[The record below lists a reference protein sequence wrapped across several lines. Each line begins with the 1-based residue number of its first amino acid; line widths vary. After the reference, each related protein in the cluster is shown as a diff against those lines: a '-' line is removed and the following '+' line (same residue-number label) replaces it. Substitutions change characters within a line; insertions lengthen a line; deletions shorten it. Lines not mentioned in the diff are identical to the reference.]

1 MVSPS
6 GLVAGISLH
15 FCFVLKMQMEYREE
29 WLEKVFPRMQL
40 TVEILK
46 ERWYLR

>member
-15 FCFVLKMQMEYREE
+15 FCFMLKMQMEYR
-29 WLEKVFPRMQL
+29 LEKLFPRMQL